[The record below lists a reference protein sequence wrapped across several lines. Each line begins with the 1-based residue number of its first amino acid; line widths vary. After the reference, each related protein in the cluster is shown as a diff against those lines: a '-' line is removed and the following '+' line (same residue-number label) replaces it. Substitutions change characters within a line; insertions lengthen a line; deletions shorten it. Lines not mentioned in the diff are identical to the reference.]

1 LGCTLYVHHVP
12 RMSTAAATMADSLT
26 RASTASV
33 DIWAATT
40 GAATFELPPP
50 LWDWLARP
58 HVDWHLGFKLVNYL
72 KENV

>member
-1 LGCTLYVHHVP
+1 
-12 RMSTAAATMADSLT
+12 MADNRT
-26 RASTASV
+26 RAPTASV
-33 DIWAATT
+33 DMWAATT
-40 GAATFELPPP
+40 GAATFEPPPP